1 MKLENKIAVVTG
13 AASGIGRGI
22 ALRLAQDGCKV
33 VVMDVNMEKAASVV
47 DEIQAMGRQAEAVK
61 ADVTRSQEANQM
73 VRTVLEKFEGLDILV
88 NNAGGH
94 ARERQSMFYDSTEE
108 VWDHVIGINLKGT
121 MICCRAVIEHMM
133 EKKNGKIVNI
143 SSMAGVTGS
152 HLGVADYAA
161 AKGGV
166 IGFTK
171 ALAKEVGP
179 YGINVNSIAPG
190 IIATERVLAAPEET
204 KEQWRKSS
212 FLNRLGEPE
221 DIAATVSF
229 LVSEDASFIS
239 GQNILV
245 CGARP

>member
-22 ALRLAQDGCKV
+22 TLRLAQDGCNLAV
-33 VVMDVNMEKAASVV
+33 IDIDMEQAASVV
-47 DEIQAMGRQAEAVK
+47 DEIRAKGRQAEAVK
-61 ADVTRSQEANQM
+61 ADVSRSQEVNQM
-73 VRTVLEKFEGLDILV
+73 VQTVMKKFGGIDILV

-94 ARERQSMFYDSTEE
+94 ARERQSMFYQSTED
-108 VWDHVIGINLKGT
+108 VWDHVLGINLKGT

-133 EKKNGKIVNI
+133 ERGSGKIVNT

-161 AKGGV
+161 AKAGI
-166 IGFTK
+166 IGFTM

-179 YGINVNSIAPG
+179 YGINVNSVAPG
-190 IIATERVLAAPEET
+190 IIATERVLAAPEEM